1 MPVLFAHLMQTGFG
15 GFYDGI
21 AHVLITPVD
30 LLVVLGLSLLAGQQG
45 PAGGRLLLALL
56 PLSWWLGGMAG
67 LQLRFP
73 ISLTLLTTLLLILV
87 GVLVALARRLK
98 PSLLAGVVVVS
109 GLAFGLA
116 NGFTLPAA
124 SGGLSLDLL
133 GVVSA
138 VTVLVLL
145 ISGQVAVTERAWLRI
160 AQRVAGSWIAA
171 AGLLALGLLLKA

>member
-21 AHVLITPVD
+21 AHLLITPVD
-30 LLVVLGLSLLAGQQG
+30 LLLVVGLSLLAGQHG
-45 PAGGRLLLALL
+45 SAGGRLLLALL
-56 PLSWWLGGMAG
+56 PVSWWLGGTAG
-67 LQLRFP
+67 QWLRWGT
-73 ISLTLLTTLLLILV
+73 SLTALTTLLLILV

-98 PSLLAGVVVVS
+98 PPVLAGVVVTS
-109 GLAFGLA
+109 GFAFGLA

-124 SGGLSLDLL
+124 AGGLSLDLL

-138 VTVLVLL
+138 VAVLLLL
-145 ISGQVAVTERAWLRI
+145 ISGQVVVTERGWLRI

-171 AGLLALGLLLKA
+171 AGLLALGVLLKG